1 MVQRPRFS
9 IPKIWPITAQ
19 GYRESHGHQFRYLLR
34 PVRFVWFSLGQKLS
48 WALNDRGT
56 LKDTTTSTKMR
67 FCLVIYSLLNL
78 WKLSWEFPGN
88 SSILLLFQLL
98 KVDFDILFEH
108 NHQPPPKIE
117 TENHVAGIQFF
128 AWTTIWYRPIFSWSC
143 EHRLK
148 TNFDETSII
157 ILITILFNF
166 YCDLTLAVTVT
177 SIC

>member
-1 MVQRPRFS
+1 MLNTPAVKERNTNIHNEIEIFKENFHASINYAIHIMIEETWRSSPRFS

-48 WALNDRGT
+48 RGLNDRGT

-88 SSILLLFQLL
+88 SSIQHLFQLL

-128 AWTTIWYRPIFSWSC
+128 AWTTI
-143 EHRLK
+143 
-148 TNFDETSII
+148 
-157 ILITILFNF
+157 
-166 YCDLTLAVTVT
+166 
-177 SIC
+177 

>member
-1 MVQRPRFS
+1 M
-9 IPKIWPITAQ
+9 
-19 GYRESHGHQFRYLLR
+19 
-34 PVRFVWFSLGQKLS
+34 RFVWFSLGQKLS

-56 LKDTTTSTKMR
+56 LKDTPTSTKMR

-108 NHQPPPKIE
+108 NHHPPPKNE

-128 AWTTIWYRPIFSWSC
+128 AWTTIWYRSIFPWSC
-143 EHRLK
+143 K
-148 TNFDETSII
+148 TSFKNKFWWNQYYNTNYHLIQLLLWSNISSNCYIYMLRTSGKFRMHEVASSN
-157 ILITILFNF
+157 LHVEVYSN
-166 YCDLTLAVTVT
+166 CV
-177 SIC
+177 